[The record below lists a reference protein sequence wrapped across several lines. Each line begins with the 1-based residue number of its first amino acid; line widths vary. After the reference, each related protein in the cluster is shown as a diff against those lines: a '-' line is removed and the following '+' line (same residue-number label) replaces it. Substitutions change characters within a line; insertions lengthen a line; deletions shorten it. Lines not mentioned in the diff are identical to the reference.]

1 MYFLITCT
9 FCICLLSTC
18 IYSEDCP
25 LASGGSGWVDCDD
38 FSSLPQ
44 FVLLSW
50 PTRVNR
56 SRAVLYLTKYRNYE
70 KIDREWREHMYKE
83 MSISNVNNN
92 NNNIIISEE
101 MFLDSL
107 LMCIFQERFLS
118 ILTPRD
124 FILDTWFIGA
134 PSIANDTFYAVFV
147 NSSYIVLSSERYKKY
162 YK

>member
-1 MYFLITCT
+1 
-9 FCICLLSTC
+9 
-18 IYSEDCP
+18 
-25 LASGGSGWVDCDD
+25 
-38 FSSLPQ
+38 
-44 FVLLSW
+44 
-50 PTRVNR
+50 
-56 SRAVLYLTKYRNYE
+56 
-70 KIDREWREHMYKE
+70 
-83 MSISNVNNN
+83 MSISNVNN